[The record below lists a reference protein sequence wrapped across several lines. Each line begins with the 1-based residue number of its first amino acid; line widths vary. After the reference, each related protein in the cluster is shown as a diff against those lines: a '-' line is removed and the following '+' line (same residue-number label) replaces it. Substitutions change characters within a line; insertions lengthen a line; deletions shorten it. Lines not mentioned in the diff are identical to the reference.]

1 MHLIFDLLKHK
12 SRILELVQE
21 KNLEE
26 KKCKTIFQNVRGVLT
41 GSVQK
46 FYKHTGLTGA
56 KPFSKILVSVDAN
69 FANLQIL
76 K

>member
-12 SRILELVQE
+12 SRILKLVQE

-26 KKCKTIFQNVRGVLT
+26 KNLKRFFQNVRGVLT

-46 FYKHTGLTGA
+46 FYKHTGLTGG
-56 KPFSKILVSVDAN
+56 KPF
-69 FANLQIL
+69 
-76 K
+76 